1 MVFQR
6 TLFRNSYKVLFT
18 SYNISVRNR
27 VGVLETL
34 RLLFGRKIKAPRLL
48 LYEYEWWYIS
58 VI

>member
-6 TLFRNSYKVLFT
+6 ILFRNSYKVLFT
-18 SYNISVRNR
+18 SYNISGRNR

-34 RLLFGRKIKAPRLL
+34 RLIFERKINASRLL
-48 LYEYEWWYIS
+48 LYEYEKWYFS